1 MIITQEVYAK
11 IDNLKISER
20 TATVALPYPHYSI
33 MDLERA
39 RDELMYEVHKLNSA
53 TAEKDKKVR

>member
-1 MIITQEVYAK
+1 
-11 IDNLKISER
+11 
-20 TATVALPYPHYSI
+20 

-53 TAEKDKKVR
+53 TAEKDKKKDLCFIDMVYNPSELNRSTAAVGCKRHNLSRCTQ